1 MASTG
6 SRSERQAL
14 GFDPKY
20 IRFKRKGQMLLL
32 ILAPSSSKLKYQRL
46 IRSTTQVIQAVPTG
60 KSDFG
65 APNDLMRVLRYYHRS
80 LSEHPELRKGRRHFF
95 IPIKDNNAGKGL
107 SAATVFRW
115 ICITIVDSHAALQN
129 SKSIPGRVKA
139 HEFRGYL
146 FTTL

>member
-1 MASTG
+1 MASAG
-6 SRSERQAL
+6 KRSERQAL

-95 IPIKDNNAGKGL
+95 IPIKDNNAGQ
-107 SAATVFRW
+107 V
-115 ICITIVDSHAALQN
+115 
-129 SKSIPGRVKA
+129 
-139 HEFRGYL
+139 
-146 FTTL
+146 